1 MKKLSLLLFGVL
13 FSISVKSQEFEI
25 LLLANED
32 ANTLFKNYMNPAMKG
47 MQYSLNN
54 GWYQTAKTHKK
65 LGFNITIQANAAI
78 VPKNAQSFLFNENDY
93 KYLTI
98 ENGSNTINT
107 VIGGKNTATL
117 AVRIPE
123 ADDYKVASFKIPNGV
138 GNDLPMNS
146 VPSPMI
152 QANLGISVNTDIS
165 VRYLPNINSNDIDG
179 NLIGFGI
186 KHNVMKYFGP
196 LDNLPLNVSILGGY
210 TKMNVLYDVQ
220 NSSKIQGNNQ
230 EAEFDLNT
238 YTIQAIASLDF
249 PIISVYGGIGYNKG
263 NSTLKMKGTY
273 ELEYSLENSNQTIT
287 ESITDPLNMGFDT
300 MAMNATFG
308 AKLNLGFFN
317 LFGDYSVNKYNT
329 LSAGIAFSFR

>member
-13 FSISVKSQEFEI
+13 FSTSVKSQEFEI

-32 ANTLFKNYMNPAMKG
+32 ATILFQNYMAPAMNG
-47 MQYSLNN
+47 MQYNLNN

-65 LGFNITIQANAAI
+65 LGFDISIQANATI
-78 VPKNAQSFLFNENDY
+78 IPKNAQSFLFNEGDY
-93 KYLTI
+93 KYLSL
-98 ENGSNTINT
+98 ESGSNTINT
-107 VIGGKNTATL
+107 VMGEKNTSVI

-123 ADDYKVASFKIPNGV
+123 ANDYKVASFKIPNGV
-138 GNDLPMNS
+138 GDESPMNS

-152 QANLGISVNTDIS
+152 QASLGIALNTDVS
-165 VRYLPNINSNDIDG
+165 VRYLPNINSNDISG
-179 NLIGFGI
+179 NLVGFGI
-186 KHNVMKYFGP
+186 KHNLMKYFGP

-210 TKMNVLYDVQ
+210 TKLNVLYDVQ
-220 NSSKIQGNNQ
+220 NSSGIQGSNQ

-263 NSTLKMKGTY
+263 TSTLKMKGIY
-273 ELEYSLENSNQTIT
+273 ELEYTFENSNETIT
-287 ESITDPLNMGFDT
+287 ESITDPINMGFDT
-300 MAMNATFG
+300 TGMNGTFG
-308 AKLNLGFFN
+308 AKINLGFFKI
-317 LFGDYSVNKYNT
+317 FGDFTINEYNT